1 MDFPRKPLLDRII
14 VREIPIAEYYEQPE
28 GFEIDLENAHI
39 RERTDRGVVVAVGD
53 CVIMGAAVLP
63 MPVAAGDIV
72 FFDEFSLAD
81 PVFLNPGHKNRT
93 DLPKYWQMRVADLK
107 GVAIQSNWGDVCHQE
122 WWGVNGQDE
131 LERHTCYLHFGH
143 SAEHQCLCYNGG
155 ICKGCTTEAESA
167 RA

>member
-93 DLPKYWQMRVADLK
+93 DLPKYWQMRVSDLK
-107 GVAIQSNWGDVCHQE
+107 GIDVE
-122 WWGVNGQDE
+122 NRSRLVE
-131 LERHTCYLHFGH
+131 ALEAQKMKSDAGLKVV
-143 SAEHQCLCYNGG
+143 G
-155 ICKGCTTEAESA
+155 IVQ
-167 RA
+167 

>member
-93 DLPKYWQMRVADLK
+93 DLPKYWQMRVSDLK
-107 GVAIQSNWGDVCHQE
+107 GIDVE
-122 WWGVNGQDE
+122 NRSRLVDA
-131 LERHTCYLHFGH
+131 LEAQKIKSDAGLKVV
-143 SAEHQCLCYNGG
+143 G
-155 ICKGCTTEAESA
+155 IVQ
-167 RA
+167 